1 MSPCLLVIRREAG
14 LVQNETHLNT
24 LMLKQRR
31 GREDMK
37 QRQEN
42 KELETLRTR
51 AARRKRDKSEGET
64 PGTDQQG
71 CGEWSLISQ
80 HHLLPV
86 PGLKAPLMSNL
97 PQQENTAESFSRL
110 SPVTRAPHLC
120 SILYL
125 PLQGKIRHLRWDNL
139 NLKAIFRL
147 VARKKKTMPCWKN
160 MLNFTS
166 SLHT

>member
-14 LVQNETHLNT
+14 LVQNETHLDT

-51 AARRKRDKSEGET
+51 AARRKRQKRGRDSWDGPTGLRRVELNFPT
-64 PGTDQQG
+64 PSVTSPWI
-71 CGEWSLISQ
+71 ESSTYVK
-80 HHLLPV
+80 P
-86 PGLKAPLMSNL
+86 P
-97 PQQENTAESFSRL
+97 TTESFSRL
-110 SPVTRAPHLC
+110 SLRAPHLC

-139 NLKAIFRL
+139 NLKAIFQL

>member
-1 MSPCLLVIRREAG
+1 MSPYLLIIRREAG
-14 LVQNETHLNT
+14 LVQNETHLDT

-64 PGTDQQG
+64 PGTNQQG

-97 PQQENTAESFSRL
+97 PPQSLF
-110 SPVTRAPHLC
+110 
-120 SILYL
+120 
-125 PLQGKIRHLRWDNL
+125 
-139 NLKAIFRL
+139 L
-147 VARKKKTMPCWKN
+147 VCPQ
-160 MLNFTS
+160 
-166 SLHT
+166 